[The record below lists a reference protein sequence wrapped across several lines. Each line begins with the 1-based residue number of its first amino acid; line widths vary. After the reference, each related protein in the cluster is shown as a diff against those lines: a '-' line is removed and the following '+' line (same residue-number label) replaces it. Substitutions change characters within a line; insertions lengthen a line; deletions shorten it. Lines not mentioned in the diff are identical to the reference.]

1 MLNSADSFVADRKV
15 NHSPVPRNSW
25 GQDLAF
31 ISNKETFMQSRLFFI
46 HTLVAAAVVAAIAA
60 SNSTF
65 AQERLSGK
73 PTKEQILQALTP
85 QQKPAIRTRGLSLGA
100 PDAAVQEAPAQ
111 TSVAAGSAPAP
122 AAVASASRA
131 KPAARALDLE
141 IPFEFNSDRL
151 TQDGKDVLDQLGEA
165 LKSDQLSGASSVI
178 LEGHTDGKGSAAYN
192 KVLSLK
198 RAQSVKTYLSIRQSI
213 PSSKLKAVGKGATE
227 LADPKNPDDAV
238 NRRVRIIVDG

>member
-1 MLNSADSFVADRKV
+1 M
-15 NHSPVPRNSW
+15 
-25 GQDLAF
+25 
-31 ISNKETFMQSRLFFI
+31 
-46 HTLVAAAVVAAIAA
+46 
-60 SNSTF
+60 
-65 AQERLSGK
+65 
-73 PTKEQILQALTP
+73 
-85 QQKPAIRTRGLSLGA
+85 SLGA

-111 TSVAAGSAPAP
+111 TSAAAGSAPAP
-122 AAVASASRA
+122 AATSAPAAAPAAAQSASRT

-165 LKSDQLSGASSVI
+165 LKSDQLAGASSVI

>member
-1 MLNSADSFVADRKV
+1 
-15 NHSPVPRNSW
+15 
-25 GQDLAF
+25 
-31 ISNKETFMQSRLFFI
+31 MQSRLFFI

-85 QQKPAIRTRGLSLGA
+85 QQKPAIRTRGLSIGA

-111 TSVAAGSAPAP
+111 TSAAAGSGPAP
-122 AAVASASRA
+122 AASAAAPSASRA